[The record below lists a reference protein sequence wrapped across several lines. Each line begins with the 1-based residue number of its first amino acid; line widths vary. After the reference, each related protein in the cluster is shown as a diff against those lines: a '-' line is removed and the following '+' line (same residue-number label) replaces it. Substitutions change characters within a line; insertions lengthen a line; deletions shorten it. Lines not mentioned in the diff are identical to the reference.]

1 MLQLMAGADPKA
13 LRSGAAELPAP
24 LKLVDSPS
32 ESELQEVI
40 AATYQ
45 QLIDRIPSDS
55 ERLLEAEAQL
65 RSGTT
70 GVVDFVAEIASS
82 DLFQKRLYA
91 LPPLQAAAAAHL
103 ALLGRAPLPEE
114 ISVFVLNRAEKGQ
127 VQAVADLI
135 ESDTYENSFGR
146 NMVPAPIGVASQAG
160 VPLISLNQTARMA
173 QGKAGLNPA
182 PSDGAI

>member
-1 MLQLMAGADPKA
+1 MLVDNP
-13 LRSGAAELPAP
+13 SEAELQA
-24 LKLVDSPS
+24 
-32 ESELQEVI
+32 VI

-45 QLIDRIPSDS
+45 QLIDRVPFDS
-55 ERLLEAEAQL
+55 ERLQEAETQL
-65 RSGTT
+65 RFGTS
-70 GVVDFVAEIASS
+70 GVVDFVAQIAAS
-82 DLFQKRLYA
+82 DLFQARLHA

-114 ISVFVLNRAEKGQ
+114 ISSFLTNRAENGQ
-127 VQAVADLI
+127 QQAVADLI

-146 NMVPAPIGVASQAG
+146 NMVPGPIGVASQAG
-160 VPLISLNQTARMA
+160 VPLVTLNQTARMA

>member
-70 GVVDFVAEIASS
+70 GVVDFVAEVASS
-82 DLFQKRLYA
+82 DLFQERLHS

-114 ISVFVLNRAEKGQ
+114 ISRFVINRAENGQ

-135 ESDTYENSFGR
+135 ESESYKNSFGR
-146 NMVPAPIGVASQAG
+146 NMVPGPIGVASQAG
-160 VPLISLNQTARMA
+160 VPLVTLNQTARMA

>member
-1 MLQLMAGADPKA
+1 M
-13 LRSGAAELPAP
+13 LRSGATCP
-24 LKLVDSPS
+24 LRLMDDAS

-40 AATYQ
+40 AAANRQ
-45 QLIDRIPSDS
+45 GIDHPFDT

-70 GVVDFVAEIASS
+70 GVVDFVAEIAAS
-82 DLFQKRLYA
+82 DLFQARLHA

-114 ISVFVLNRAEKGQ
+114 ISAFLTNRAENGQ
-127 VQAVADLI
+127 VQAVTDLI
-135 ESDTYENSFGR
+135 ESASYSNSFGR
-146 NMVPAPIGVASQAG
+146 NIVPGPIGINSEAG
-160 VPLISLNQTARMA
+160 VPLISLNQTARMV

-182 PSDGAI
+182 PSNDAI